1 MPLHTVQA
9 PPSRMSAP
17 ASSGSVL
24 TREAILRALGSRSE
38 ELGKQG
44 IIEEGK
50 V

>member
-1 MPLHTVQA
+1 
-9 PPSRMSAP
+9 MSAP

-24 TREAILRALGSRSE
+24 TREAILRALGYLSE

-44 IIEEGK
+44 ITEKGK